1 MPAGMQCSGQA
12 QAADAFTV
20 KDIRIEGLQRV
31 TLGAALLNLPF
42 VWVINWIVMPVPTQ

>member
-1 MPAGMQCSGQA
+1 MAVNKVLAASCLLACSVIGQA

-31 TLGAALLNLPF
+31 ACEPLN
-42 VWVINWIVMPVPTQ
+42 